1 MTAVLAS
8 AQKRSA
14 MPMDA
19 SRPRVLLNFASSVDG
34 KIAPSPGSRDGYATM
49 SSHAEDHRRM
59 RELRGQADA
68 ILIGAGNLRADDP
81 DLALGADERERRR
94 SAGRKEPIR
103 IVVTRQGDGVEATCK
118 MFDPAHGGRSFVVHS
133 QSLPPVKR
141 EELSPVTTLIE
152 MGEFG
157 VDTLRMLAWLARNEG
172 VGVLLCEGG
181 GIIAGEL
188 FRARAVDQLFLTLVP
203 RVLGGSDAP
212 TLAGGPSLWPEARA
226 EASLGAV
233 DRVGDELFLR
243 YDFRW

>member
-1 MTAVLAS
+1 MES
-8 AQKRSA
+8 A
-14 MPMDA
+14 
-19 SRPRVLLNFASSVDG
+19 RPRVLLNFASSADG
-34 KIAPSPGSRDGYATM
+34 KIAPSPGARDGYVTM
-49 SSHAEDHRRM
+49 SAHGEDQRRM
-59 RELRGQADA
+59 RQLRAQADA

-81 DLALGADERERRR
+81 DLALAGDERDRRR
-94 SAGRKEPIR
+94 AAGAKEPLR
-103 IVVTRQGDGVEATCK
+103 IVVTRQGDGIEADRQ
-118 MFDPAHGGRSFVVHS
+118 MFDPVRGGRSFLVHA
-133 QSLPPVKR
+133 QGLPAVTR
-141 EELSPVTTLIE
+141 EKLAPVTTLIE

-157 VDTLRMLAWLARNEG
+157 VDTRRMLAWLAREQG

-212 TLAGGPSLWPEARA
+212 TLAQGPSLWPEERV